1 MGKRRPEGGGAAG
14 WGRDDQKEEVQQ
26 ERGRDDQKEE
36 VQQDGE
42 ETTRRR
48 RCSRMGKRRP
58 EGGGT
63 AGWRRDDKK
72 DEVQQDREETISRRR
87 YPPLFKDAE

>member
-1 MGKRRPEGGGAAG
+1 MGK
-14 WGRDDQKEEVQQ
+14 
-26 ERGRDDQKEE
+26 
-36 VQQDGE
+36 
-42 ETTRRR
+42 
-48 RCSRMGKRRP
+48 SRS